1 MNYYNPYGYQQPYQQ
16 AQQPQTTYHPLT
28 FVSGLVGAQAFIVSP
43 GQTVYL
49 MDMQD
54 KMLYIKMADNQGR
67 YSLQSFS
74 LVDNTAKPSTN
85 YITSRDLEGIHTRIS
100 RLEEMMNNAK
110 QSVANV
116 NTAIT
121 NE

>member
-1 MNYYNPYGYQQPYQQ
+1 MNYYNPYGYQQQPYQQ
-16 AQQPQTTYHPLT
+16 TQQPQTTYHPLT

-54 KMLYIKMADNQGR
+54 KMLYIKTADNQGR
-67 YSLQSFS
+67 YSLQSFN
-74 LVDNTAKPSTN
+74 LVDNAAKPTN
-85 YITSRDLEGIHTRIS
+85 DFENLSARVA

-110 QSVANV
+110 QSVTSI
-116 NTAIT
+116 NTTAT

>member
-1 MNYYNPYGYQQPYQQ
+1 MNYYNPYNYQQPYNSYQQ

-49 MDMQD
+49 MDSQN
-54 KMLYIKMADNQGR
+54 KMLYIKAADNQGR

-74 LVDNTAKPSTN
+74 LTDANNKPAN
-85 YITSRDLEGIHTRIS
+85 DLEAFNIRLTK
-100 RLEEMMNNAK
+100 LEEMMNNAK
-110 QSVANV
+110 QSDANV
-116 NTAIT
+116 NAVNA

>member
-1 MNYYNPYGYQQPYQQ
+1 MNYYNPYNYQQPYNSYQQ

-49 MDMQD
+49 MDSQN
-54 KMLYIKMADNQGR
+54 KMLYIKAADNQGR

-74 LVDNTAKPSTN
+74 LTDANNKPVN
-85 YITSRDLEGIHTRIS
+85 DLEAFNIRLT

-110 QSVANV
+110 QSNASISATNAN
-116 NTAIT
+116 
-121 NE
+121 E